1 MLWGM
6 ASILSFGKHK
16 TSNCDGF
23 KPVMKK
29 LALILLGVFL
39 ASPAIAQNVQC
50 TTRPLGDSTNACAST
65 AFVQNAINSGTGFA
79 TLAGNNIFTGFNTF
93 APLAATNPAVTINP
107 LAGSLGIG
115 LEINQTGAGTY
126 STSTVGGPVPF
137 GLPFNFINITD
148 AVNGP
153 SDPSYIT
160 MGLGILLAT
169 GGSNV
174 QGTRTA
180 LYAENKMTAATNS
193 ANPNRFYAGAGFV
206 GRAEVNDGGTVG
218 SPQGAIFGAFA
229 GYVFD
234 NANSGNGFEYHYF
247 NATALELDTNALENP
262 SASCVTPG
270 VPPCST
276 IAYKTIIQ
284 MAGGGGDVVHGAIEG
299 MIAFSSII
307 GGGGWNNILLLTD
320 ANGQQPVTTTGC
332 VLCAVIS
339 GSHTIGTGIDLSLYT
354 ISGNFLKSATF
365 AVNGAG
371 DISARSAIF
380 TNSFAGAAVVYN
392 INENAAGQSFF
403 EARTNSATNLVNFGL
418 LDNAG
423 NGIGI
428 ISAGSSVGTMLL
440 QMNSGTTFVTLTK
453 TGGVAIGTA
462 VDCGANC
469 LNSPSLRV
477 NNVPVSTTTGTV
489 TSVTCSTGLTCTAA
503 NPIVGAGTIAIT
515 GTISAGGPTGSATV
529 APIITY
535 NAQGQLTAVSSATIT
550 PAASSITGGAALTKT
565 DDTNV
570 TLALGGTPTTALLQA
585 TSITVGWSGQLSVAR
600 GGTNCSAASITCFNN
615 ITGLGA
621 SGTTGT
627 TSSNLV
633 FSASP
638 TFTGTIAGTP
648 TIASAW
654 TWSTAQVF
662 PNSTAIGFAA
672 NDGAATGQK
681 LLILNGGNT
690 NSTDGACIIWQLAG
704 ATQATLGN
712 NDACL
717 GGGHTADI
725 LLYTGTNPFKVTS
738 LNFNLTTGGAATF
751 AATVKT
757 GGYTVATLP
766 AGTVGMTTYVTDA
779 DACTF
784 LTTVVHTVGAVTCP
798 VFYDG
803 TTWKGG

>member
-1 MLWGM
+1 
-6 ASILSFGKHK
+6 
-16 TSNCDGF
+16 
-23 KPVMKK
+23 MKK

-39 ASPAIAQNVQC
+39 ASPAVAQNVQC

-107 LAGSLGIG
+107 LAGSVGQGLIINLTPAGTVASTYNFLNGTFATNANVNAGVNLLAFNGTQVTINGSSTRADNGAFSYFADMLVDTISSANNQSFAAILARGIARVS
-115 LEINQTGAGTY
+115 TTVSGAGLGGTNCN
-126 STSTVGGPVPF
+126 VGT
-137 GLPFNFINITD
+137 GLNVTGWAQITCHESDVTIN
-148 AVNGP
+148 A
-153 SDPSYIT
+153 
-160 MGLGILLAT
+160 
-169 GGSNV
+169 GSNPLTVVGYTTVLGGTSVV
-174 QGTRTA
+174 QGSIVDTSFYWTTQVASATLGWKHLFLPDWSNGKAIDTTGDIFNTR
-180 LYAENKMTAATNS
+180 
-193 ANPNRFYAGAGFV
+193 
-206 GRAEVNDGGTVG
+206 GTG
-218 SPQGAIFGAFA
+218 TI
-229 GYVFD
+229 
-234 NANSGNGFEYHYF
+234 GNGF
-247 NATALELDTNALENP
+247 
-262 SASCVTPG
+262 V
-270 VPPCST
+270 
-276 IAYKTIIQ
+276 
-284 MAGGGGDVVHGAIEG
+284 
-299 MIAFSSII
+299 
-307 GGGGWNNILLLTD
+307 
-320 ANGQQPVTTTGC
+320 
-332 VLCAVIS
+332 
-339 GSHTIGTGIDLSLYT
+339 IGTGITVTGDAFKSTNFAINGSGDLAARE
-354 ISGNFLKSATF
+354 ATF
-365 AVNGAG
+365 THAQ
-371 DISARSAIF
+371 
-380 TNSFAGAAVVYN
+380 AGASLVSL
-392 INENAAGQSFF
+392 INANAAGQSIFQVK
-403 EARTNSATNLVNFGL
+403 TNSANNFVNFGM

-423 NGIGI
+423 VGIGI
-428 ISAGSSVGTMLL
+428 ISAGSSVGTILI
-440 QMNSGTTFVTLTK
+440 QTNAGTSNITVTK
-453 TGGVAIGTA
+453 AGGVAIGTA

-503 NPIVGAGTIAIT
+503 NPIVAAGTIAIT
-515 GTISAGGPTGSATV
+515 NTISAGGPTGSATV

-535 NAQGQLTAVSSATIT
+535 NAQGQLTVVSSATIT

-615 ITGLGA
+615 ITGFTSSGA
-621 SGTTGT
+621 TGT

-654 TWSTAQVF
+654 TWSTAQIF
-662 PNSTAIGFAA
+662 PTNTAIGFAA
-672 NDGAATGQK
+672 GNGAATGQQ
-681 LLILNGGNT
+681 LLYLNGGGT
-690 NSTDGACIIWQLAG
+690 SITDGGCIFIQLAG
-704 ATQATLGN
+704 LTQGAFGN

-717 GGGHTADI
+717 GGAHTADM
-725 LLYTGTNPFKVTS
+725 LLYAGSNAFRITS
-738 LNFNLTTGGAATF
+738 SNFNLTSAGAVTF